1 MFSSSMTRQMRGTSK
16 KIEDPTF
23 EIDKVQVTDDINE
36 NGKYDEDG
44 VLFQKWENEEQPDF
58 FLGQITKNN
67 ETFLGTFNGDFERN
81 GYGFCTYENGDQY
94 FGFFEKDQRNRHG
107 IYLWPSEKK
116 NGLIYSE
123 MYYGFWKNNK
133 RDKNGMYIWIDEP
146 LGNEQFDAANF
157 DTYVGLIENDTFK
170 RGTYLSKNGDD
181 YYLYHGNFDNEL
193 KKTDDNAFYYS
204 SKYDR
209 LLHGKIKKDAF
220 AGGYVAFFNPESG
233 ALQDIIHVTIGK
245 DGNVIQIKLR
255 DELIK
260 TDKDLAKEEKLITTF
275 RNVILEEDYF
285 GDIFAKYKEIR
296 NFLNTQMNT
305 IDIYQDKEGLAD
317 IMDICEGYNL
327 NNIYNDIEKKAFNN
341 NIK

>member
-1 MFSSSMTRQMRGTSK
+1 MFSSKTRSMRGTSSK

-23 EIDKVQVTDDINE
+23 EIDKIQVTDDINE

-44 VLFQKWENEEQPDF
+44 ILFQRWENEELPDY

-67 ETFLGTFNGDFERN
+67 ETFLGTFNGDFERT

-94 FGFFEKDQRNRHG
+94 FGYFEKDQRNKHG

-123 MYYGFWKNNK
+123 MYYGFWNNNK

-146 LGNEQFDAANF
+146 LGNEQFEPANF

-193 KKTDDNAFYYS
+193 KKLMIMLFII
-204 SKYDR
+204 
-209 LLHGKIKKDAF
+209 LLNMIDFSMEELKKMFLMGDTSLSLTLSQVLCKI
-220 AGGYVAFFNPESG
+220 
-233 ALQDIIHVTIGK
+233 
-245 DGNVIQIKLR
+245 
-255 DELIK
+255 
-260 TDKDLAKEEKLITTF
+260 
-275 RNVILEEDYF
+275 
-285 GDIFAKYKEIR
+285 
-296 NFLNTQMNT
+296 
-305 IDIYQDKEGLAD
+305 
-317 IMDICEGYNL
+317 
-327 NNIYNDIEKKAFNN
+327 
-341 NIK
+341 